1 MTKKLKP
8 VADVSRKFS
17 KSVQEKF
24 LQQKKD
30 FENNLWNITHTSND
44 SVKEKDIKIMYFD

>member
-1 MTKKLKP
+1 MVIEISTMTKKLKP

-24 LQQKKD
+24 LQQKKR
-30 FENNLWNITHTSND
+30 L
-44 SVKEKDIKIMYFD
+44 